1 MNLWI
6 PRKGGSGVNWE
17 IGVDVCISLCT
28 KEVTNENLV
37 CSSRK
42 LYSVLCGDL
51 NGRKSRKEKIH
62 AYV

>member
-1 MNLWI
+1 M
-6 PRKGGSGVNWE
+6 NWE
-17 IGVDVCISLCT
+17 IGVDVCTSLCT
-28 KEVTNENLV
+28 KQVTNENLL

-42 LYSVLCGDL
+42 LYSVLSGDP